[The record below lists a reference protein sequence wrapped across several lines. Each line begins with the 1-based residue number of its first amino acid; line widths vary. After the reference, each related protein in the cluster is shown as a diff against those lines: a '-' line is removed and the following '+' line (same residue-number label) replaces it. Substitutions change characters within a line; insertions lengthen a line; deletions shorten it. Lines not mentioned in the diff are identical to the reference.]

1 MGSLVKSYYLDKRN
15 AKLSGVCAGI
25 ADFTGWD
32 VTLIR
37 IATVLGTVL
46 AWGGLIIVYA
56 LVAWLAQPKPF
67 A

>member
-1 MGSLVKSYYLDKRN
+1 MGSLIKSFHLDKRR

-46 AWGGLIIVYA
+46 AWGGLILVYI
-56 LVAWLAQPKPF
+56 LIAWLAQPKPF

>member
-1 MGSLVKSYYLDKRN
+1 MGSLIKSFHLDKRN

-25 ADFTGWD
+25 ADYTGWD

-46 AWGGLIIVYA
+46 AWGGLILIYI
-56 LVAWLAQPKPF
+56 LIAWLAQPKPF